1 MSLNLTVPTDS
12 PNATSKPRVQRRA
25 KSPSTAALAS
35 KNAQHRNSGI
45 SVNRNVRAKSKSPNP
60 SFCSVLSR
68 VKDWE
73 LGAFT
78 PKTALADNIGST
90 ATDNSEVSNNLLCP
104 SQDPD
109 QRSSATPWLNDGSP
123 EPKDQDG
130 NQGAKLMKS
139 NLSSNIGR
147 RTIYFYYSVTELRSL
162 TNAPSAALTP
172 WLSKTPAGAP
182 VALSFTLNP
191 EVRRQ
196 WSSELKSK
204 IF

>member
-123 EPKDQDG
+123 EPKDQE

-147 RTIYFYYSVTELRSL
+147 RLFTFTAQSQYVAQQRRVLRL
-162 TNAPSAALTP
+162 
-172 WLSKTPAGAP
+172 TPAGMAP
-182 VALSFTLNP
+182 VALSSNLHP

-204 IF
+204 SLK

>member
-25 KSPSTAALAS
+25 KSPSTALA

-45 SVNRNVRAKSKSPNP
+45 SVNRSAHNVRAKSKSPNP

-78 PKTALADNIGST
+78 PKTALADNISST
-90 ATDNSEVSNNLLCP
+90 KTDNSDVSNNLLCP

-130 NQGAKLMKS
+130 NHGAKLMKS
-139 NLSSNIGR
+139 NLSSNIGKN
-147 RTIYFYYSVTELRSL
+147 IYNSVLFHCALRSL
-162 TNAPSAALTP
+162 NNMHVSTYALP
-172 WLSKTPAGAP
+172 ATPADY
-182 VALSFTLNP
+182 
-191 EVRRQ
+191 
-196 WSSELKSK
+196 
-204 IF
+204 

>member
-147 RTIYFYYSVTELRSL
+147 RTIYFYYSVTDLRSL
-162 TNAPSAALTP
+162 TNVTLAPKWSRNNKISAR
-172 WLSKTPAGAP
+172 SDRK
-182 VALSFTLNP
+182 
-191 EVRRQ
+191 RDQ
-196 WSSELKSK
+196 
-204 IF
+204 